1 MDAKE
6 ILSKHTGETG
16 IYLTKGQ
23 IRGSDAIEA
32 MEEYATLRTQSL
44 QDKVK
49 ELESEL
55 TKFTEVSNK
64 HINDLDSLI
73 VELQSALTESKLREE
88 RLREELL
95 KKNDYTPEDI
105 KNLLS
110 SNQAEK
116 DRSLEFTHC
125 PNCTTKPQC
134 ATQKQCNL
142 INH

>member
-6 ILSKHTGETG
+6 ILKNRDSLYRVQNMEFYPAESCIK
-16 IYLTKGQ
+16 
-23 IRGSDAIEA
+23 A

-49 ELESEL
+49 ELES
-55 TKFTEVSNK
+55 
-64 HINDLDSLI
+64 
-73 VELQSALTESKLREE
+73 ALTESKLREE
-88 RLREELL
+88 RLRETL
-95 KKNDYTPEDI
+95 KECNEAI
-105 KNLLS
+105 KWSQDNTWVIDQAHQSDFFNILMNAFTNSESLLS
-110 SNQAEK
+110 SNQADK
-116 DRSLEFTHC
+116 DRETEFTHC